1 MKTLYFIRHGTAL
14 HNLLFWDIG
23 DKAYTTYRDTP
34 LVQKGFEEAYELGKT
49 WEELK
54 NIELVLVSPLTR
66 TLQTQTNIFGENRTA
81 TLKHILALDCLVE
94 HPLGANEI
102 CNRRK
107 DKSMLK
113 INFPWVNFDLIKDE
127 KFKWGKIVE
136 KEDELGERLE
146 ELKKFIRSRNEK
158 KIAIVAHSCV
168 INKYLHNHIGDET
181 NDLDNCK
188 HCFPYKVDFE

>member
-23 DKAYTTYRDTP
+23 NKAYTTYRDTP

-49 WEELK
+49 WKEIN
-54 NIELVLVSPLTR
+54 NIDLVLVSPLLR
-66 TLQTQTNIFGENRTA
+66 TLQTETNIFSVNNMNI
-81 TLKHILALDCLVE
+81 KKIIALDCLVE

-107 DKSMLK
+107 NKSMLK
-113 INFPWVNFDLIKDE
+113 SNFPWVCFDYINDE
-127 KFKWGKIVE
+127 KFKWGHDVE
-136 KEDELGERLE
+136 TEEELGDRIEQ
-146 ELKKFIRSRNEK
+146 LKEFLRTRREK
-158 KIAIVAHSCV
+158 NIAIVSHSCV

-188 HCFPYKVDFE
+188 HCFPYKVNFE